1 MNESE
6 IRKIVQNTIAAIK
19 PDKSKMTLTLAERLC
34 DAVIEEARRMGVKAV
49 VCVSDGAGNPKLLLP
64 CVGSEHPY
72 CQCNDQH
79 DIDRG
84 DDHAGQGTHLHKS
97 IVRRSCQGKKAEDTG
112 NPHSGDKKN
121 LCKEKHKAY

>member
-49 VCVSDGAGNPKLLLP
+49 VCVSDGAGNPKLNFF
-64 CVGSEHPY
+64 Y
-72 CQCNDQH
+72 Y
-79 DIDRG
+79 R
-84 DDHAGQGTHLHKS
+84 TT
-97 IVRRSCQGKKAEDTG
+97 RRS
-112 NPHSGDKKN
+112 
-121 LCKEKHKAY
+121 